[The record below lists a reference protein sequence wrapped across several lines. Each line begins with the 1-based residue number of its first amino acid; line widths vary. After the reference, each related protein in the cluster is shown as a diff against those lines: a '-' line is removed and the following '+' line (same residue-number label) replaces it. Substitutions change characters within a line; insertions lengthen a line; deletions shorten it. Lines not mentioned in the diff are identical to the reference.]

1 MQFWSKGLGNR
12 TVSLRLANGEAVK
25 SGDLLYVRGH
35 TEEPVV
41 WEYIMPLRGSDFTEF
56 LTLLREPRIVEYLY
70 RSPHRWRLYGTLLVG
85 GVRFLWRLFAFSLV
99 GRRRAVPEEP
109 TIEVPPP
116 SKRRQREPGATG
128 DALSRLAAR
137 SASRRATA
145 GVADTDDTD
154 DTDDAALDDA
164 LDDGELLDALDVAEG

>member
-137 SASRRATA
+137 SASRRATT
-145 GVADTDDTD
+145 GVVGTD